1 MRARECGTMQTDSL
15 LCGATAWYV
24 EFAWNMYADRQR
36 VMRVIR
42 KPGIGVHPDVRYIYR
57 KHTKQTNT
65 QKHAH
70 NAESLMQDHLLADSG
85 FVFELQNTNQNLN
98 NVPAM
103 RVAKSL
109 GVPQKKTK
117 LANAAMA
124 ARTRRPLNVW
134 VSWPTLKARFGKDEA
149 KDLRVLFCRPKS
161 KSNYGLRMFL
171 IPYSLWRPV
180 ERVGDSRESTIDR

>member
-1 MRARECGTMQTDSL
+1 MQTDSL

-57 KHTKQTNT
+57 KHTKQPNT
-65 QKHAH
+65 QKNDH
-70 NAESLMQDHLLADSG
+70 NAKSLLQDHLFADLG

-103 RVAKSL
+103 RVAKVL
-109 GVPQKKTK
+109 GVPQKNKACKRSHGGSNEKTPER
-117 LANAAMA
+117 LGFMA
-124 ARTRRPLNVW
+124 HSQSQIW
-134 VSWPTLKARFGKDEA
+134 QG
-149 KDLRVLFCRPKS
+149 
-161 KSNYGLRMFL
+161 
-171 IPYSLWRPV
+171 
-180 ERVGDSRESTIDR
+180 